1 MSHGK
6 QLSYRKQQPAILLT
20 NQKVPNPILV
30 SKWKS
35 CPPLPLQTPAEQDH
49 LLKYP
54 SSATAVQ
61 QTLQSNHFH
70 STQIPSWLGA
80 R

>member
-6 QLSYRKQQPAILLT
+6 QLSYRKQQPATLLT
-20 NQKVPNPILV
+20 NQKVPNPSLV
-30 SKWKS
+30 SKLKG
-35 CPPLPLQTPAEQDH
+35 CPLLPLQTLAELDH

-54 SSATAVQ
+54 SSATALQ
-61 QTLQSNHFH
+61 QTLPSNRSH
-70 STQIPSWLGA
+70 STQIPSWLGT